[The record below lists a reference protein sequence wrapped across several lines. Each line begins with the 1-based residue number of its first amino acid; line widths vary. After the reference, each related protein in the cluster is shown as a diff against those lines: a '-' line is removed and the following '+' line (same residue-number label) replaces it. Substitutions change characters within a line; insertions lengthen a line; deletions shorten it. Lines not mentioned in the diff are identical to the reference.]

1 MVVTQTGIEIIK
13 SNWRK
18 PSGVEPDGSGIG
30 SSAGI
35 CTGGTTS
42 SQSTSSV
49 NTQIAEA
56 KAAMQAKNYEKAA
69 AAGDAKAK
77 AVMEKLRQDALY
89 HR

>member
-1 MVVTQTGIEIIK
+1 
-13 SNWRK
+13 
-18 PSGVEPDGSGIG
+18 
-30 SSAGI
+30 
-35 CTGGTTS
+35 
-42 SQSTSSV
+42 V